1 MAKNEERKE
10 ERKSEQLQIR
20 VSLQEKELIQARA
33 ARAARAGVDVSKWVL
48 QQVLPAAER
57 GFQQLCTEL
66 ANNPHARSHVL
77 AELNDLL
84 TGLSAKD
91 FRAALQNS
99 PNSPLPDFEMAYVA
113 AMVEQ
118 AASIR
123 QVTPPAWTARIRS
136 IDQPWF
142 ASSLLS
148 LRLHLLLRS
157 PPPFRRRNIF
167 VDSSIGDR
175 V

>member
-1 MAKNEERKE
+1 MAKNEERKT
-10 ERKSEQLQIR
+10 EQLQIR
-20 VSLQEKELIQARA
+20 VSAQEKELIQG
-33 ARAARAGVDVSKWVL
+33 RAARAGVDVSKWIL
-48 QQVLPAAER
+48 QQTLPSAEQD
-57 GFQQLCTEL
+57 FQQLCAEL
-66 ANNPHARSHVL
+66 ANNPHSRSHVF

-84 TGLSAKD
+84 TGLSSKHFGPAMKNPPTTD
-91 FRAALQNS
+91 
-99 PNSPLPDFEMAYVA
+99 LPDFEMAYIA

-123 QVTPPAWTARIRS
+123 QVTAPAWTARVKS

-142 ASSLLS
+142 ASSLFG
-148 LRLHLLLRS
+148 LRLHLLLSS